1 MGSGWEVDSNSQ
13 AAPISQHFPHR
24 SEARGGTDQNRPTRK
39 QVNQAGIHELEEGTS
54 AKAALDVG
62 AASGN
67 ETLLGSYRRLLEQT
81 QRRTVAL
88 ATAAH
93 ELKTPLAVLSG
104 YLELLHGSELGL
116 LNERQQ
122 QVLTEARLNCA
133 RLQRFIQDFL
143 TYSALETGK
152 FTLKLERSDLNACL
166 SELYGFW
173 LARFRAK
180 GVALFFPIN
189 SRLGPFYFDPYKIQ
203 QVVSNLLEN
212 ALRLTPA
219 GGTVWLSAEP
229 HWWERRVALPD
240 TVQAER
246 RNQQTAAANAVRIS
260 VADTGPGI
268 PPEYHQEIF
277 DDFFRLGD
285 AGDGSEGTGLGLG
298 IARRLV
304 QAHGGKIWVESA
316 SGHGSKFSLFLPQ
329 SPVEPV
335 SGVGG

>member
-1 MGSGWEVDSNSQ
+1 
-13 AAPISQHFPHR
+13 
-24 SEARGGTDQNRPTRK
+24 
-39 QVNQAGIHELEEGTS
+39 
-54 AKAALDVG
+54 VG

-81 QRRTVAL
+81 QRRTVAV

-104 YLELLHGSELGL
+104 YLELLHGPELGP

-268 PPEYHQEIF
+268 PPEYH
-277 DDFFRLGD
+277 G
-285 AGDGSEGTGLGLG
+285 AGDCPPPGAGPWREDLGRKRIRPRQQVFSFPAAVTGRTRKRGWRVDTC
-298 IARRLV
+298 RRRP
-304 QAHGGKIWVESA
+304 ISW
-316 SGHGSKFSLFLPQ
+316 
-329 SPVEPV
+329 
-335 SGVGG
+335 